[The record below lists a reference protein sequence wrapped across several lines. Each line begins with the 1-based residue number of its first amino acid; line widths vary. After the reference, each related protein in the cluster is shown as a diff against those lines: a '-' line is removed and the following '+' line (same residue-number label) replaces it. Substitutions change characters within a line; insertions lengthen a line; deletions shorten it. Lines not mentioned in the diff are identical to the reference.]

1 MQNYTND
8 VKQLM
13 SAIDSN
19 WKALNIMILGET
31 GCGKSTLVNA
41 VFGENVAPVGAGKP
55 VTKGILL
62 YKSDTLSIY
71 DTEGIEADA
80 VQQSRITNEICTTI
94 QSLSHQGIEKQ
105 IHMIWYCFQATS
117 RPQDIELT
125 LLRRIA
131 QCIKEAKK
139 NIPVV
144 FVLTKPALVDETKF
158 DVFYKA
164 VSDSVSK
171 IFPSC
176 KNNIVEVQAIPVSVG
191 RGDEKAIL
199 PAYGLDKLDKC
210 VRELLPEAIR
220 DTYTIHQ
227 QINLQAK
234 VDKANKT
241 LLTHYATV
249 GSAIAGGATVA
260 GIDDTWALI
269 GMQLAM
275 FAEIGSIFHF
285 TFDENK
291 IKAAL
296 AGSIGVGVASA
307 VGKTIFHYALA
318 AATGGLS
325 IAGEAAV
332 RIAIADGVTLSMGKV
347 YIEFMEK
354 FASGEI
360 SESQVIQEIETM
372 LSKNHKKK

>member
-1 MQNYTND
+1 MQDYTND

-19 WKALNIMILGET
+19 WKALNIMILGLT

-41 VFGENVAPVGAGKP
+41 VFGKNVAPVGAGKP
-55 VTKGILL
+55 VTKGIKS
-62 YKSDTLSIY
+62 YKSDSLTLY
-71 DTEGIEADA
+71 DTEGLEADA
-80 VQQSRITNEICTTI
+80 KQQVRITEEICATV
-94 QSLSHQGIEKQ
+94 QGLSHQGIEKQ

-131 QCIKEAKK
+131 QCIKETKK
-139 NIPVV
+139 NIPVL
-144 FVLTKPALVDETKF
+144 FVLTKPALVDETEF
-158 DVFYKA
+158 NIFYKD
-164 VSDSVSK
+164 VYGDVSK
-171 IFPSC
+171 IFPNC
-176 KNNIVEVQAIPVSVG
+176 KNNIVEVQAIPTSVG
-191 RGDEKAIL
+191 RGPVKTVL

-210 VRELLPEAIR
+210 VRGLLPETIR

-234 VDKANKT
+234 VDRANKV
-241 LLTHYATV
+241 LLTHYATA
-249 GSAIAGGATVA
+249 GSFIAGGATATGV
-260 GIDDTWALI
+260 DDTWALI

-296 AGSIGVGVASA
+296 AGSVGVGVANA

-318 AATGGLS
+318 TVTGGLS
-325 IAGEAAV
+325 IAGEAVV
-332 RIAIADGVTLSMGKV
+332 RIAIADSVTVSVGKA
-347 YIEFMEK
+347 YIELMRK

-360 SESQVIQEIETM
+360 SESQVTQEIESM
-372 LSKNHKKK
+372 LKKNYKK